1 MNNIN
6 NAFKNKSLIGFI
18 MAGDPNLNTTKEV
31 IISMA
36 HAGADMVELGVP
48 FSDPI
53 AESSIVQSANL
64 RALKAETYLP
74 GIFEIIKEVRK
85 TTQISIILH
94 SYINPIFNYGY
105 EDFFK
110 KCSEVNVDGIVI
122 PDLPFEEKL
131 EIQNFADKNN
141 VNIISIVVPIDT
153 NRVETI
159 AKEAKGFIY
168 LVPSIG
174 STSSMEGHLK
184 ELKEIIDTLKE
195 TTNIPIAI
203 GFGINTA
210 QQASF
215 FAEKA
220 DGIIIGNGIVKIIE
234 KYNKES
240 PKYVFNYIKEM
251 KNAIK

>member
-36 HAGADMVELGVP
+36 QAGADMVELGVP

-74 GIFEIIKEVRK
+74 GIFEMIKEVRK

-141 VNIISIVVPIDT
+141 VNIISIVVPIDI

-174 STSSMEGHLK
+174 STSSMEGHF
-184 ELKEIIDTLKE
+184 KEIEEVIDIIKAN
-195 TTNIPIAI
+195 TNIPIAI
-203 GFGINTA
+203 GFGINTS

-215 FAEKA
+215 FSEIA

-240 PKYVFNYIKEM
+240 AKYVFDYIKEM
-251 KNAIK
+251 KNAII